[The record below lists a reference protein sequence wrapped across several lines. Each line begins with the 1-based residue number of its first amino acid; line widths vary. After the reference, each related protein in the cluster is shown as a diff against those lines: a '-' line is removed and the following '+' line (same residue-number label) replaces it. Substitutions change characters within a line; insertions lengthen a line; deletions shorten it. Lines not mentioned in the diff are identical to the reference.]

1 LVIPTISVM
10 RHNPKD
16 LDELVQAMNSEEL
29 RACHGQLKHYASKY
43 SSALAV
49 LLHAIRD
56 EESAQQQQ
64 QRMSKLGHD
73 GKLNHLRRIL
83 TEQIDLALMI
93 HYRHLTGATRLLAMH
108 QKVELLLGKR
118 LMRQAELVVN
128 EMLDLARS
136 LHDLE
141 AERIT
146 MKLQLTLMV
155 DRGREH
161 LEAHLCAWRS
171 RMEEMT
177 RQMHAEDDLRVIV
190 KQLFALQREM
200 GTDLSDDDHKRVQ
213 VLVGHPL
220 LQTPPHTLGLYG
232 QRQYHV
238 AYILY
243 HKLMLQMDQA
253 LEHHMQLRALW
264 DANPAMKR
272 DRPDRYRWVL
282 DEAFGIYFRTGRYSE
297 AAAMHEA
304 MRETLLWSHE
314 QNVEHAVKLCIN
326 GMLVH
331 LNLANRQGMLHELQQ
346 TSVLIAEY
354 GTRMVPSAHKSLCY
368 NAAVCCFL
376 LQRDRAALRW
386 LAILLHCHG
395 GGMRKDLDA
404 QAANLQLM
412 LWFDRGETEKLAERV
427 ATMDMTGAGTNA
439 ISMLLHI
446 VLLQNVDGGKLSMST
461 RQWQQ
466 VAHRLQAVPQGS
478 TLIGYEE
485 MNVWVQAHVQHLTRW
500 QVFVQRTWQAKVA

>member
-1 LVIPTISVM
+1 
-10 RHNPKD
+10 
-16 LDELVQAMNSEEL
+16 
-29 RACHGQLKHYASKY
+29 
-43 SSALAV
+43 
-49 LLHAIRD
+49 
-56 EESAQQQQ
+56 
-64 QRMSKLGHD
+64 
-73 GKLNHLRRIL
+73 
-83 TEQIDLALMI
+83 
-93 HYRHLTGATRLLAMH
+93 
-108 QKVELLLGKR
+108 
-118 LMRQAELVVN
+118 
-128 EMLDLARS
+128 
-136 LHDLE
+136 
-141 AERIT
+141 
-146 MKLQLTLMV
+146 
-155 DRGREH
+155 
-161 LEAHLCAWRS
+161 
-171 RMEEMT
+171 
-177 RQMHAEDDLRVIV
+177 
-190 KQLFALQREM
+190 
-200 GTDLSDDDHKRVQ
+200 
-213 VLVGHPL
+213 
-220 LQTPPHTLGLYG
+220 
-232 QRQYHV
+232 
-238 AYILY
+238 
-243 HKLMLQMDQA
+243 
-253 LEHHMQLRALW
+253 
-264 DANPAMKR
+264 MKR